1 MRERC
6 DLLLRIPLQGRVA
19 SLNVS
24 VATSLALFAART
36 ARAAP
41 QPPRAAGSKAAGHP
55 RARS

>member
-36 ARAAP
+36 ARTAP
-41 QPPRAAGSKAAGHP
+41 HRPR
-55 RARS
+55 